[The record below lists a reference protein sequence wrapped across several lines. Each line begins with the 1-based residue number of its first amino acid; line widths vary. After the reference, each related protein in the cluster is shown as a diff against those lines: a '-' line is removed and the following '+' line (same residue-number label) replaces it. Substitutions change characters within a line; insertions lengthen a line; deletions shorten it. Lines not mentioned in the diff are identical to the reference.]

1 MSVLPALT
9 ELGTLTHASG
19 ARPMPD
25 GPVFWDNKAMDGPE
39 SGARHGAVACEF
51 RVNNDHFF
59 SVSIFMQCLY
69 FRSLTVRPSAKACFS
84 NSDSDPGV
92 TAMSHPELKTH
103 AAGTV
108 TSRPRQSLKNKQKL
122 NLTEVKWL

>member
-1 MSVLPALT
+1 MPLAHDPCLMDPF
-9 ELGTLTHASG
+9 SG
-19 ARPMPD
+19 ITRR
-25 GPVFWDNKAMDGPE
+25 WTGPE
-39 SGARHGAVACEF
+39 SGAGHGAVACEF
-51 RVNNDHFF
+51 QVSNDHFF

-84 NSDSDPGV
+84 NSDSDSGV
-92 TAMSHPELKTH
+92 TAMSHPERKTH

-108 TSRPRQSLKNKQKL
+108 TSRPRQSLKNKKKKL

>member
-39 SGARHGAVACEF
+39 SGAGHGAVACEF
-51 RVNNDHFF
+51 QVSNDHFF

-84 NSDSDPGV
+84 NSDS
-92 TAMSHPELKTH
+92 
-103 AAGTV
+103 
-108 TSRPRQSLKNKQKL
+108 RPRRDGDVPPRTQNTRCGNGDIASQTITKKQTKAKS
-122 NLTEVKWL
+122 NGS